1 MIVELSYTNKI
12 SFATAGCGSA
22 HYIWW
27 RATAGKVTIK
37 ERKRG
42 VLPVTFGEKLQTL
55 RKVKGM
61 SQEQLAG
68 WIEVSRQAVSKWEL
82 DESLPDINNILRI
95 SEMFGVSTDFLL
107 RDTIEP
113 PEELSN
119 KCLEKSCVNA
129 IQRRSILPLAAG
141 LVVIGLLVSIAGWE
155 LWRTGLAVCFGVII
169 QIVGIILFESKIKGE
184 IDPGKSRC
192 IFYTIACWLIL
203 PFPVWWFCAAA
214 LRFYPRPYSYL
225 VSLLIPTAVYFLSC
239 GTIVLLML
247 WRNRR
252 QKKKTA

>member
-27 RATAGKVTIK
+27 CATTGKVTIK

-42 VLPVTFGEKLQTL
+42 VLPMTFGEKLQTL
-55 RKVKGM
+55 RKAKGM
-61 SQEQLAG
+61 SQEQLAER
-68 WIEVSRQAVSKWEL
+68 IEVSRQAVSKWEL
-82 DESLPDINNILRI
+82 DESLPDINNILRL

-107 RDTIEP
+107 RDTIDP

-119 KCLEKSCVNA
+119 NLEKSYVNA

-184 IDPGKSRC
+184 IDPGKSRR

-203 PFPVWWFCAAA
+203 PFPVWWFCTAA

-225 VSLLIPTAVYFLSC
+225 ASLLIPTAVYFLSC

-247 WRNRR
+247 WGNRR
-252 QKKKTA
+252 QKKKTR